1 MMINQL
7 DIDILLTFINTFKK
21 FKIMAKKFK
30 ISRSFTYK
38 AYLVKNINEGEKIKK
53 FIYKSECHYYVEK
66 FILDMINNANV
77 NENEKTLK
85 LNNGID
91 FNIDSDYFEIINVC
105 TIEDNN
111 RENYLIESINVKNN
125 QINIKS
131 PVDDNI

>member
-7 DIDILLTFINTFKK
+7 GIEILLTFINTFKK

-38 AYLVKNINEGEKIKK
+38 AYLVKNINESEKIKK

-66 FILDMINNANV
+66 FILDLLNNANV
-77 NENEKTLK
+77 NNDKKTLK
-85 LNNGID
+85 LNNDID
-91 FNIDSDYFEIINVC
+91 FNIDSDYFDIINVC
-105 TIEDNN
+105 TVEDNN

>member
-1 MMINQL
+1 
-7 DIDILLTFINTFKK
+7 
-21 FKIMAKKFK
+21 MAKKFK

-38 AYLVKNINEGEKIKK
+38 AYLVTINNEGKK
-53 FIYKSECHYYVEK
+53 TSKFVYKSECHYYVEK
-66 FILDMINNANV
+66 FILDLINSSV
-77 NENEKTLK
+77 NEDENTLK
-85 LNNGID
+85 LNNDIK
-91 FNIDSDYFEIINVC
+91 FNINSDYFEIINVC

>member
-1 MMINQL
+1 
-7 DIDILLTFINTFKK
+7 
-21 FKIMAKKFK
+21 MAKKFK

-38 AYLVKNINEGEKIKK
+38 AYLLTVNNEGEKIKK

-66 FILDMINNANV
+66 FILDLINGSS
-77 NENEKTLK
+77 NEGENILK
-85 LNNGID
+85 LNNDIN

-111 RENYLIESINVKNN
+111 CENYLIESINVKNN

>member
-1 MMINQL
+1 
-7 DIDILLTFINTFKK
+7 
-21 FKIMAKKFK
+21 MAKKFK

-38 AYLVKNINEGEKIKK
+38 AYLVKKINDDEKIKK

-66 FILDMINNANV
+66 FILDLLNNANV
-77 NENEKTLK
+77 NEDEKTLK
-85 LNNGID
+85 LNNDIN

-105 TIEDNN
+105 TVEDNN
-111 RENYLIESINVKNN
+111 RENYLIESIIVKNN

>member
-1 MMINQL
+1 
-7 DIDILLTFINTFKK
+7 
-21 FKIMAKKFK
+21 MAKKFK

-38 AYLVKNINEGEKIKK
+38 AYLVKKINDDEKIKK

-66 FILDMINNANV
+66 FILDLLNNAKV

-85 LNNGID
+85 LFNNDVDID
-91 FNIDSDYFEIINVC
+91 FNIDNDFFEIINVC

-111 RENYLIESINVKNN
+111 RENYLIESIVIKNN

-131 PVDDNI
+131 PIDDNI